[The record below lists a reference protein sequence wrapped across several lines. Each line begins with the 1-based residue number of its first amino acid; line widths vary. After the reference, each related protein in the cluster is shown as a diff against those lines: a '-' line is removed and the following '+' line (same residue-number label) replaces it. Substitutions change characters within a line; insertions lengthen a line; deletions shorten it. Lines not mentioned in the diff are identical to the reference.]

1 MKNKLKNTYCMHHCM
16 LKPVSH
22 LENTKHYQVDKL
34 YLQQRLLVIL
44 ISSMA
49 TSPSDPPTVASISAF
64 T

>member
-1 MKNKLKNTYCMHHCM
+1 MKNKLKNTCCVFHCM
-16 LKPVSH
+16 LKSVSH
-22 LENTKHYQVDKL
+22 LESTNNYQVDIL